1 MTGEEARADR
11 LVSEL
16 SHELHTPLA
25 LIVGYAELLQIR
37 TDEVTRRDAPTRIL
51 EAAER
56 LAAAMDTLLV
66 VLALDAGWLSV
77 EPTPVNL
84 ETALAGLSPAVDG
97 SAFVLVDE
105 EHLGRI
111 LQTLLAIGPGP
122 ADVRIAERAGVASI
136 AILNAGIEL
145 SEAQLEQFFD
155 RAAPAGLPVRS
166 VLDAYIARMLVELHG
181 GAISAEA
188 VAGKGLRIVFTLPLA
203 PEASR

>member
-1 MTGEEARADR
+1 LTGEEARADR

-84 ETALAGLSPAVDG
+84 ETALAG
-97 SAFVLVDE
+97 
-105 EHLGRI
+105 
-111 LQTLLAIGPGP
+111 
-122 ADVRIAERAGVASI
+122 
-136 AILNAGIEL
+136 
-145 SEAQLEQFFD
+145 
-155 RAAPAGLPVRS
+155 PAGLPVRS